1 MKAFMKKHSKIA
13 IFLGSLFAIFMML
26 FPDIAWVKNIDKPRL
41 YMGYSSKTFLDV
53 DMKDAV
59 AALDVWV
66 NELSA
71 KEGFI
76 AQNNIYEDL
85 NLLAKDFQQGK
96 LDFGLVKSLDY
107 LKIKKAIN
115 PEIAMTYIKGGKKT
129 IRYHILVRFDSGIS
143 NVGGLRNKK
152 LTMRKGDDMGI
163 LFLNTL
169 LLKNKQPES
178 DKTFSFIDAKM
189 RSSQVILSVFFG
201 QSDVCLA
208 TDVSYRTMIELN
220 PQIKEKLRIISS
232 SDELVEGV
240 NFFRKDYDEH
250 SKKIVLERSQS
261 LKETARGKQI
271 LLLFKIEK
279 VALIEEKDLDTVR
292 SLLSEYERLHQKR

>member
-1 MKAFMKKHSKIA
+1 MKKCFEIVTLLCA
-13 IFLGSLFAIFMML
+13 LFIISVIIS
-26 FPDIAWVKNIDKPRL
+26 PDIAWVKQLDKPRL

-85 NLLAKDFQQGK
+85 NVLVKDFQQGK

-107 LKIKKAIN
+107 LKIRKDVK
-115 PEIAMTYIKGGKKT
+115 PEIAMTYVKGGKKT
-129 IRYHILVRFDSGIS
+129 IRYHILVRTDSGVSNIS
-143 NVGGLRNKK
+143 GLRNKK
-152 LTMRKGDDMGI
+152 LTMRKGDDMGL

-178 DKTFSFIDAKM
+178 EKTFSFIDAKI

-201 QSDVCLA
+201 QSDACLT
-208 TDVSYRTMIELN
+208 TDVAYRTMIELN

-250 SKKIVLERSQS
+250 NKKIVLERSLS

-292 SLLSEYERLHQKR
+292 SLLSEYERLHQKK